1 MTRSDAACLTPQTPE
16 YPNGKGVCA
25 LRQAR
30 YPRASPAPPCGP
42 GRPRNPCLSD
52 PPGRAGT
59 GRGFH
64 AQRGVAGTVLFL
76 DRDVLPP
83 PFPALGDLEHARK
96 SRRVPVVFA
105 RQDVP
110 KGLAQLV
117 GLPHL
122 LASLLSGTGR
132 RLMACVRLRVKDIDF
147 AYHQLTVRDGK
158 GAQDRVTMLPQSF
171 ENVLGVAV
179 RFPSLQTVSRSTFRA
194 RTPPSS
200 VRNRAP
206 KGGQTGETP
215 GGSR

>member
-122 LASLLSGTGR
+122 LASRLSGAGR
-132 RLMACVRLRVKDIDF
+132 RLMARVRLRVKDIDF

-171 ENVLGVAV
+171 EEA
-179 RFPSLQTVSRSTFRA
+179 LQRPLAKTKLFHEDDLA
-194 RTPPSS
+194 
-200 VRNRAP
+200 A
-206 KGGQTGETP
+206 GYGEVYLP
-215 GGSR
+215 